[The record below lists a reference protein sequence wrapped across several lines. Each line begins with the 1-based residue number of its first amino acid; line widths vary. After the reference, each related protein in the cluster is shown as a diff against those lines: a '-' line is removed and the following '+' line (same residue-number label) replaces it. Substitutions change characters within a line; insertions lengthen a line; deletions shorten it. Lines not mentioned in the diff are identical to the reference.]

1 MNRNRFRHNI
11 TGCLVAIIFTT
22 ITGCHVNNPDSPT
35 PTTEAAKALEELK
48 SLPTLEDTNEKL
60 ASSIQELG
68 AKISAI
74 VPSVTWHWQDEP
86 QQIGCGKPFEQSD
99 GKVILMP
106 FYVSDVSI
114 PESHWNEVLAA
125 AKETAASIDAPKLDV
140 IHDAPNNHDVRFSNE
155 TGTAIGL
162 TSQANTVISG
172 YTGCRLPA
180 AKK

>member
-1 MNRNRFRHNI
+1 M
-11 TGCLVAIIFTT
+11 
-22 ITGCHVNNPDSPT
+22 NNPDAPT
-35 PTTEAAKALEELK
+35 PTTEATKALEELK

-60 ASSIQELG
+60 TTSIQQLG
-68 AKISAI
+68 AKISAL

-86 QQIGCGKPFEQSD
+86 QRIGCSKPYEQSD

-106 FYVSDVSI
+106 FYVSDVPI
-114 PESHWNEVLAA
+114 PESRWNEVLAA
-125 AKETAASIDAPKLDV
+125 AKETAAAIDTPKLDV

-155 TGTAIGL
+155 TGTAIAL
-162 TSQANTVISG
+162 TSQVNTVISG

>member
-1 MNRNRFRHNI
+1 
-11 TGCLVAIIFTT
+11 
-22 ITGCHVNNPDSPT
+22 
-35 PTTEAAKALEELK
+35 
-48 SLPTLEDTNEKL
+48 
-60 ASSIQELG
+60 
-68 AKISAI
+68 
-74 VPSVTWHWQDEP
+74 
-86 QQIGCGKPFEQSD
+86 
-99 GKVILMP
+99 MP

-114 PESHWNEVLAA
+114 PESHWDEVLAA

>member
-1 MNRNRFRHNI
+1 M
-11 TGCLVAIIFTT
+11 
-22 ITGCHVNNPDSPT
+22 NNPHAPT
-35 PTTEAAKALEELK
+35 PTTEATKALEELK
-48 SLPTLEDTNEKL
+48 TLPTLEDTNEKL
-60 ASSIQELG
+60 TSSIQQLG

-74 VPSVTWHWQDEP
+74 VPSATWQWLDEP
-86 QQIGCGKPFEQSD
+86 QRIGCSKPYEQSD

-106 FYVSDVSI
+106 FYVSDVPI
-114 PESHWNEVLAA
+114 PESSWNEVLAA
-125 AKETAASIDAPKLDV
+125 AKETAASVDARKLDV

>member
-1 MNRNRFRHNI
+1 M
-11 TGCLVAIIFTT
+11 
-22 ITGCHVNNPDSPT
+22 NNPHAPT

-48 SLPTLEDTNEKL
+48 ALSTLEDTNDKL

-74 VPSVTWHWQDEP
+74 VPSITWQWQDQP
-86 QQIGCGKPFEQSD
+86 QRIGCSKPYEQSD

-106 FYVSDVSI
+106 FYVANAAI
-114 PESHWNEVLAA
+114 PESSWNEVLAV

-155 TGTAIGL
+155 TGTAIGF

-180 AKK
+180 AKR